1 MTGYFHGE
9 KTVVHVADPPADLQ
23 RRLRA
28 VPASDGPLVVLRS
41 PGPKGLEG
49 STPNTAHPLLV
60 YTELL
65 TDGSERARDAAQELA
80 DRYSFGKAP

>member
-9 KTVVHVADPPADLQ
+9 KAVVHVADPPADLQ

-28 VPASDGPLVVLRS
+28 VPASDGPLVELRS
-41 PGPKGLEG
+41 PGPNGLEG

-60 YTELL
+60 YAELVP
-65 TDGSERARDAAQELA
+65 R
-80 DRYSFGKAP
+80 